1 MTKILHFVPLGLCYD
16 YGKFQISTFFTFVR
30 KKPKTSVTCI
40 TAENWQKWGLPTLSP
55 KLCDLACTIFMKL
68 SGCHKETS
76 KFIIQQFFCVYY
88 KNSLLYISKSSVT
101 CITKKRDVHYASEFC
116 LFLGGKHQ
124 NFQHFCF
131 DSQRLDPWPN

>member
-76 KFIIQQFFCVYY
+76 KFIIQQFFCVCY
-88 KNSLLYISKSSVT
+88 KRAIPVQRGQKW
-101 CITKKRDVHYASEFC
+101 
-116 LFLGGKHQ
+116 Q
-124 NFQHFCF
+124 NFKLIF
-131 DSQRLDPWPN
+131 SQNWMLDIKLWSLSFKMTYYTWWYLYLF